1 MQMWR
6 RWVMPI
12 LFVIIGAAIAAS
24 LTKLAFFPDAQF
36 STEQPFA
43 EIADPV
49 TSVERGSIVNEL
61 TLSGTI
67 ARDSAYPV
75 RSEINGTITHV
86 HVSQGQSVSAGQ
98 VLVTVKQDFPSRV
111 FEIAAPEAGDLA
123 EFTLVKGQ
131 TVSTGGEVAS
141 LEPARYHVL
150 STVEPVQLYR
160 LLDAPSEA
168 SVTITG
174 GPAPFDCT
182 GLRTQVSDGGT
193 TSVRCAVPTDQ
204 VVFPGLPAILTIAV
218 GSVDDALLIP
228 TTAVKGGA
236 GSGIV
241 WVDKGDGSEPETRD
255 VVLGVSDGSMVE
267 VIEGLTEGELI
278 RQFVPGA
285 AAPVEEFC
293 YEIAPGQEFCETGV
307 SW

>member
-1 MQMWR
+1 MQIWR

-12 LFVIIGAAIAAS
+12 LFVIIGVAIAAS
-24 LTKLAFFPDAQF
+24 LTKLAFFSDMQVSA
-36 STEQPFA
+36 EQPYA
-43 EIADPV
+43 EIADPIM
-49 TSVERGSIVNEL
+49 SVERGSIVNEL
-61 TLSGTI
+61 SLSGTI
-67 ARDSAYPV
+67 ARDAAYPV
-75 RSEINGTITHV
+75 RSEINGTITLV
-86 HVSQGQSVSAGQ
+86 HVSQGQAVSAGQ
-98 VLVTVKQDFPSRV
+98 VLVTVKQDYPSRV
-111 FEIAAPEAGDLA
+111 FEITAPEAGDLA

-131 TVSTGGEVAS
+131 AVSTGGEVAS

-241 WVDKGDGSEPETRD
+241 WVDKGDGSEPQTRE

-267 VIEGLTEGELI
+267 VIEGLSEGELI

-293 YEIAPGQEFCETGV
+293 YEIAPGQEFCETGI